1 MISSNRVQAML
12 DVLLRFEDGAARDE
26 RWPLPLDIGRDPAAG
41 LRLKSWRVARRHAR
55 LERREAGVFLED
67 HGSLWGTIVNGR
79 RVSRYGPLHAGDEIV
94 VGPCLICLRRILPPA
109 QGQTQQ
115 HPDSATHQ
123 AEAGPGPAECGRPD
137 AVAGSAGAAFSGAGG
152 SAPSDSG
159 VAGQESGGGVADAG
173 EPSGTCSLDVSGAG
187 RAGESDSASDGD
199 RAESFGAASTVA
211 GAFGDVRP
219 DAHPDALPYI
229 AASRF
234 CAGTPDSVVA
244 GDLLPLR
251 RRLHH
256 SLLDALDLRRRDVS
270 SMSDAA
276 LRSEAMAAMGRILAG
291 DTQLP
296 AGLDRHALARAVVD
310 EAVGLGVLE
319 PLLADASISE
329 IMVNRHDEIYV
340 EARGRLQRL
349 QGGFSSEQAVLG
361 VIERI
366 VSPLGRRIDESSPM
380 VDARLRD
387 GSRVNAVIPPLALR
401 GACLTIRKFPKR
413 RLAMGDL
420 LRAGALDACMA
431 EFLRFC
437 VRQRKNLIVSGGT
450 GSGKTT
456 LLNVLSNCIPAGERI
471 VTIEDAAE
479 LRLDHAH
486 LVALEARPPNLEGRG
501 RVDIR
506 DLVRNAL
513 RMRPDRIVV
522 GECRAG
528 EAFDML
534 AAMNTGHEGSLTT
547 LHANSP
553 RDALARLET
562 MILMAGMDLPLPAI
576 RDQVASSID
585 IIVQQARLA
594 DGRRLIVSI
603 VEVTGVESGRIQTQE
618 LFRYQEHPERAFMGC
633 GVLPEFAAAHRR
645 GAEGLDP
652 GLFNQC
658 NAPAGGEFGA
668 DTADAPMAGYDLG
681 FKAAD
686 AEEARLVL
694 DAAIAAG
701 SSVAAAGIAD
711 ATDAANAT
719 RTTDTSDTSDTSD
732 IAGRRAALPGAA

>member
-1 MISSNRVQAML
+1 ML
-12 DVLLRFEDGAARDE
+12 DVLLRFEDGAVRDA

-41 LRLKSWRVARRHAR
+41 LRLKSWRVTRRHAT
-55 LERREAGVFLED
+55 LEQREAGVFLED

-79 RVSRYGPLHAGDEIV
+79 RVSRYGPLHVGDEII
-94 VGPCLICLRRILPPA
+94 VGPCLICLRRILSPE
-109 QGQTQQ
+109 
-115 HPDSATHQ
+115 Q
-123 AEAGPGPAECGRPD
+123 AEAANPP
-137 AVAGSAGAAFSGAGG
+137 AGAAWRVADEIQADSGRIPADLVAVCVPDKVAPTADRSNGALRADQDSEAEPEGRSGEAAPSGGAAAVFSGPGLNTGPGSDAASATGTHATGAVLLSPAAGRYC
-152 SAPSDSG
+152 
-159 VAGQESGGGVADAG
+159 VG
-173 EPSGTCSLDVSGAG
+173 EP
-187 RAGESDSASDGD
+187 
-199 RAESFGAASTVA
+199 A
-211 GAFGDVRP
+211 GA
-219 DAHPDALPYI
+219 
-229 AASRF
+229 
-234 CAGTPDSVVA
+234 DSS
-244 GDLLPLR
+244 GLLALR

-256 SLLDALDLRRRDVS
+256 SLLEALDLRRRDVS

-276 LRSEAMAAMGRILAG
+276 LRSEAMTAMGEILAR
-291 DTQLP
+291 DPQLP
-296 AGLDRHALARAVVD
+296 AGLDRDALACVVVD

-319 PLLADASISE
+319 PLLADASITE

-340 EARGRLQRL
+340 EARGRLRRL

-387 GSRVNAVIPPLALR
+387 GSRVNAIIPPLALR

-413 RLAMGDL
+413 RLAMDDL

-437 VRQRKNLIVSGGT
+437 VRRRKNIIVSGGT

-456 LLNVLSNCIPAGERI
+456 LLNVLSNCIPEGERI

-562 MILMAGMDLPLPAI
+562 MILMAGMDLPLLAI
-576 RDQVASSID
+576 RDHVASSID

-594 DGRRLIVSI
+594 DGRRLIASI

-618 LFRYQEHPERAFMGC
+618 LFRYQEHPERAFLGC
-633 GVLPEFAAAHRR
+633 GVLPEFAAARR
-645 GAEGLDP
+645 HGAEGLAP
-652 GLFNQC
+652 ALFNQS
-658 NAPAGGEFGA
+658 NAPAGGE
-668 DTADAPMAGYDLG
+668 L
-681 FKAAD
+681 
-686 AEEARLVL
+686 
-694 DAAIAAG
+694 
-701 SSVAAAGIAD
+701 
-711 ATDAANAT
+711 ATDAENAVGAP
-719 RTTDTSDTSDTSD
+719 S
-732 IAGRRAALPGAA
+732 AAAHPALPPRAA

>member
-1 MISSNRVQAML
+1 ML
-12 DVLLRFEDGAARDE
+12 DVLLRFEDGTVRDA

-41 LRLKSWRVARRHAR
+41 LRLKSWRVTRRHAR
-55 LERREAGVFLED
+55 LEHREAGVFLED
-67 HGSLWGTIVNGR
+67 HGSLWGTFVNGR
-79 RVSRYGPLHAGDEIV
+79 RVSRYGPLHVGDEII

-109 QGQTQQ
+109 Q
-115 HPDSATHQ
+115 
-123 AEAGPGPAECGRPD
+123 AEAANPPLVAARRVADESHAGSEADSGRVSTGSAAFRAPDEAEPPADRSNGALPCDGGRGTGPEGRSDEAAPWGGAPAASAGSGLNTGPGSE
-137 AVAGSAGAAFSGAGG
+137 GSG
-152 SAPSDSG
+152 SDGTDSG
-159 VAGQESGGGVADAG
+159 GKGADGPGADAASVTGAHATNAALLSPAAGRYCAG
-173 EPSGTCSLDVSGAG
+173 EP
-187 RAGESDSASDGD
+187 
-199 RAESFGAASTVA
+199 A
-211 GAFGDVRP
+211 GA
-219 DAHPDALPYI
+219 
-229 AASRF
+229 
-234 CAGTPDSVVA
+234 DSS
-244 GDLLPLR
+244 GLLALR

-256 SLLDALDLRRRDVS
+256 SLLEALDLRRRDVS

-276 LRSEAMAAMGRILAG
+276 LRSEAMAAMGEILAR
-291 DTQLP
+291 DPQLP
-296 AGLDRHALARAVVD
+296 AGLDHDALARAVVD

-319 PLLADASISE
+319 PLLADASITE

-340 EARGRLQRL
+340 EARGRLRRL
-349 QGGFSSEQAVLG
+349 RGGFSSEQAVLG

-387 GSRVNAVIPPLALR
+387 GSRVNAIIPPLALR

-413 RLAMGDL
+413 RLAMDDL

-437 VRQRKNLIVSGGT
+437 VRRRKNIIVSGGT

-456 LLNVLSNCIPAGERI
+456 LLNVLSNCIPEGERI

-576 RDQVASSID
+576 RDHVASSID

-594 DGRRLIVSI
+594 DGCRLIASI

-618 LFRYQEHPERAFMGC
+618 LFRYQEHPERAFLGC
-633 GVLPEFAAAHRR
+633 GILPEFAAARR
-645 GAEGLDP
+645 HGAEGLDP
-652 GLFNQC
+652 AMFNQC
-658 NAPAGGEFGA
+658 NAPAGGEF
-668 DTADAPMAGYDLG
+668 
-681 FKAAD
+681 AAD
-686 AEEARLVL
+686 AINAT
-694 DAAIAAG
+694 
-701 SSVAAAGIAD
+701 D
-711 ATDAANAT
+711 ATDVATATNASEAGTATGTASAAT
-719 RTTDTSDTSDTSD
+719 VVGTM
-732 IAGRRAALPGAA
+732 GAAAPPVLSPGAA